1 MNMKQT
7 MPDPAKARAYFENK
21 LNFTTGPMEVDHL
34 LKDHENIN
42 VIDVRAA
49 EDYEKG
55 HVPGAINLPK
65 ERWQTFEG
73 LSKDKT
79 NILYCYSTV
88 CHLAATAAY
97 QFAGQGYPVKEMD
110 GGFDEWK
117 DFGLEIEKG
126 ANRTVSLKV

>member
-1 MNMKQT
+1 MNTNKN
-7 MPDPAKARAYFENK
+7 MPDPARAKTYFENK
-21 LNFTTGPMEVDHL
+21 ITFTVGPMEVSHM

-42 VIDVRAA
+42 VIDVRAT

-65 ERWQTFEG
+65 ERWHALEG

-79 NILYCYSTV
+79 NILYCYSMV

-97 QFAGQGYPVKEMD
+97 QFASRGFPVQEME
-110 GGFDEWK
+110 GGFDTWK
-117 DFGLEIEKG
+117 EYGLDIEQG